1 MCVIAWLERQFGL
14 LADPFKQCMQIV
26 PGRSCDGPSSSA
38 LYRSPRLDAKVE
50 GADREGADS
59 QAELDMA
66 VKQIVAEH
74 ISGID
79 VIDIYAEAG
88 MGQPDLSLIDE
99 DLIDKFRYSDRP
111 NRQIEMLKRLL
122 ADEIKAVGKRNLVAG
137 QAFSGMLADAGVA
150 LPEPRAGCCSCCR
163 RARRAGKAAKTRG

>member
-1 MCVIAWLERQFGL
+1 
-14 LADPFKQCMQIV
+14 
-26 PGRSCDGPSSSA
+26 
-38 LYRSPRLDAKVE
+38 
-50 GADREGADS
+50 
-59 QAELDMA
+59 MA

-137 QAFSGMLADAGVA
+137 QAFSGMLRRRRCCATRTTRWMLQLLSPSSSRWQSSSNTSMSQAPNSA
-150 LPEPRAGCCSCCR
+150 CARTSCLLRRHLPERRRRPRSGRRVAEEDRPRAGR
-163 RARRAGKAAKTRG
+163 LRPP